1 MSASRAQLI
10 SYVFPVFNESGTIPL
25 LFESIAAV
33 AAQRPEFDFE
43 FIFVND
49 GSKDQS
55 LEHLSSI
62 AESDSRVNIVDLS
75 RNFGHQIAVTAGL
88 DASRGDAVIV
98 MDADMQDPPSVS
110 LELIDAWLAGSDV
123 VYAQRRS
130 RKDSLF
136 KRATAAA
143 YYRALAALSDIEIPQ
158 NTGDFRL
165 MSRQVVDE
173 MAKMREHNR
182 YLRGMV
188 SYIGFRQTAVQFDRD
203 KRNAGTTGYPL
214 RKMLKF
220 AADGIMSFSTVPLKI
235 ISFIGY
241 LVSAFAFAGIAYAV
255 LMKIFAPDV
264 TVEGWT
270 FIVTSILFVGGI
282 QMVMLGVLGSY
293 VGRIYRES
301 QGRPLYIVRDSIAY
315 PSRTHS

>member
-1 MSASRAQLI
+1 M
-10 SYVFPVFNESGTIPL
+10 PL
-25 LFESIAAV
+25 
-33 AAQRPEFDFE
+33 
-43 FIFVND
+43 
-49 GSKDQS
+49 
-55 LEHLSSI
+55 
-62 AESDSRVNIVDLS
+62 
-75 RNFGHQIAVTAGL
+75 
-88 DASRGDAVIV
+88 
-98 MDADMQDPPSVS
+98 
-110 LELIDAWLAGSDV
+110 
-123 VYAQRRS
+123 
-130 RKDSLF
+130 
-136 KRATAAA
+136 RATAAA